1 MANLLKIQKRK
12 YFGTDGIRGS
22 ISRETNPE
30 FILKLGWA
38 AGKVF
43 GEEGIKAVVIGKDTR
58 ISGYMLETALQ
69 SGIIAA
75 GMDVRLVGPM
85 PTPAVS
91 YLASSFKNQAGVV
104 ISASHN
110 SYEDN
115 GIKFFGD
122 DGKKISD
129 KLEERIEK
137 KLSEEIVVVSAKK
150 LGKAARIS
158 DASGRYIEFCK
169 SCLQRNINFN
179 QLKIVL
185 DVANGAAYDVAPK
198 VFKELG
204 AEIIVLSNQP
214 DGTNINKNCGST
226 DIKLLQKEVIKNKAD
241 FGIAF
246 DGDGDRLIFVDENA
260 IELNGDDILYVLARD
275 KFENQI
281 TLGSKGI
288 VGTIMTIKD

>member
-1 MANLLKIQKRK
+1 MANLLKIYKRK
-12 YFGTDGIRGS
+12 HFGTDGIRGS

-43 GEEGIKAVVIGKDTR
+43 KEEGIKALIIGKDTR

-75 GMDVRLVGPM
+75 GMDVRLVGPI
-85 PTPAVS
+85 PTPAIS

-115 GIKFFGD
+115 GIKFFDD
-122 DGKKISD
+122 DGKKISNQ
-129 KLEERIEK
+129 LEERIEK
-137 KLSEEIVVVSAKK
+137 KLNENMVVASAKQ

-169 SCLQRNINFN
+169 SSLKRNINFN
-179 QLKIVL
+179 NLKIVL

-204 AEIIVLSNQP
+204 AEIIAVSYTHL
-214 DGTNINKNCGST
+214 
-226 DIKLLQKEVIKNKAD
+226 
-241 FGIAF
+241 
-246 DGDGDRLIFVDENA
+246 
-260 IELNGDDILYVLARD
+260 
-275 KFENQI
+275 
-281 TLGSKGI
+281 TLP
-288 VGTIMTIKD
+288 TT

>member
-43 GEEGIKAVVIGKDTR
+43 EEEGIKAVVIGKDTR

-129 KLEERIEK
+129 ELEERIEK

-185 DVANGAAYDVAPK
+185 DVANGATYDVAPK

-226 DIKLLQKEVIKNKAD
+226 DIKLL
-241 FGIAF
+241 
-246 DGDGDRLIFVDENA
+246 
-260 IELNGDDILYVLARD
+260 
-275 KFENQI
+275 
-281 TLGSKGI
+281 
-288 VGTIMTIKD
+288 